1 MWPARLRAFSRTLM
15 AATCTEEPTVMV
27 CRGPK
32 PPKPRVEVAESQRSA
47 ASSQPGKFA
56 TRLLAVDYDIIKH
69 DLHRFPRNSQYRSQ
83 QHPNTL
89 RWACRLAAFA
99 GSFATHNML
108 GEANKNYKKYYRYF
122 SQPTPFCISVG
133 TCENHWQA
141 AGVLA
146 EQQLGEVLSGRS
158 PPQARLNEGRVL
170 SWGTAFAPDQPVS
183 SIHFDVGKPSLDGVS
198 AKSRLS
204 LQRLKLER
212 PHVSLDRVFR
222 WASLSGRV
230 AL

>member
-1 MWPARLRAFSRTLM
+1 
-15 AATCTEEPTVMV
+15 MV
-27 CRGPK
+27 CRLPK

-47 ASSQPGKFA
+47 ASSQSGEFA

-99 GSFATHNML
+99 GSFATPWPGRRKL
-108 GEANKNYKKYYRYF
+108 QEILPILL
-122 SQPTPFCISVG
+122 QPTPFCISVG

-170 SWGTAFAPDQPVS
+170 SWGTAFAPDQPAS
-183 SIHFDVGKPSLDGVS
+183 SIHFDVSKPSLDGVS